1 MATTY
6 YFDFRTGDVLSQ
18 DEEGAE
24 LPDLEAAHKVALQAI
39 AEAVQDGVLQ
49 DLPDRSFLVEVR
61 DELGPVLEISA
72 VLNSKILRKQ

>member
-1 MATTY
+1 MATY

-24 LPDLEAAHKVALQAI
+24 LPDLEAAYRVALQAI
-39 AEAVQDGVLQ
+39 AEAIQDGGLQ

-61 DELGPVLEISA
+61 DELGQVLEISA

>member
-39 AEAVQDGVLQ
+39 AEAVQDGSYRTFQIGLFWW
-49 DLPDRSFLVEVR
+49 RF
-61 DELGPVLEISA
+61 GT
-72 VLNSKILRKQ
+72 NSGRCSR